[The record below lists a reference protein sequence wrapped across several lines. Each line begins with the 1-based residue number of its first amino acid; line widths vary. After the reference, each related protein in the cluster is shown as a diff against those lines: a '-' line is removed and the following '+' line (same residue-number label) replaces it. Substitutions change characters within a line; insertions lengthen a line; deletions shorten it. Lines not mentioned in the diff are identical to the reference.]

1 MNISFKPINILNALQ
16 HLQDDLS
23 SKQMSSEIIKDL
35 GEVFIKH
42 MYIKE
47 YENNKENIDT
57 KEDQEVSEINSDLE
71 VFSLNDE
78 NKTNILIDEKKNN
91 ENNMI
96 DQMLKVNAE
105 FNEEVEKRK
114 LMKYLTTGWYIHTYC
129 MTE

>member
-47 YENNKENIDT
+47 YENNK
-57 KEDQEVSEINSDLE
+57 
-71 VFSLNDE
+71 
-78 NKTNILIDEKKNN
+78 
-91 ENNMI
+91 
-96 DQMLKVNAE
+96 
-105 FNEEVEKRK
+105 
-114 LMKYLTTGWYIHTYC
+114 
-129 MTE
+129 

>member
-23 SKQMSSEIIKDL
+23 SKQMSPEIIKDL

-57 KEDQEVSEINSDLE
+57 KEDQEVSEINSNLE
-71 VFSLNDE
+71 VFSLSDKNE
-78 NKTNILIDEKKNN
+78 KNIIIDEKKNN
-91 ENNMI
+91 QNNMI
-96 DQMLKVNAE
+96 DQMLKVNEE